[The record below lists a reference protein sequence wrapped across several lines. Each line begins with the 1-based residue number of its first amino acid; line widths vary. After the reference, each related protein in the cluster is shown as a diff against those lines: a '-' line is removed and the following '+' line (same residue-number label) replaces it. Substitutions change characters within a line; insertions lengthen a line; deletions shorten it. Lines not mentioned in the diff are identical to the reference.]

1 MQNMGSIFDRINI
14 REQAAKERGDKQRKL
29 KATAEEKNKE
39 AFGCFLNKVSIFP
52 KRQR

>member
-1 MQNMGSIFDRINI
+1 
-14 REQAAKERGDKQRKL
+14 L

-52 KRQR
+52 KRQRWCYCQQVWL